1 RQDHDAA
8 RRFAA
13 PAGPAPEGRDQ
24 NGILKPGGS
33 CRPAVMP
40 AIFSWLFFSILR
52 TASFTAAAIRSSR
65 ISLSSCIRLSSRLTR
80 LTSWRPFITT
90 LTRPAPAWPVT
101 SALASSSCIFCIFS
115 CICWACFIRPAMP
128 PFIMMGSSGV
138 QGFDGVRADHRA
150 ELFNHLANQRIL
162 VDRLLGLALALGTL
176 AGGGLGG
183 GFLLGAH
190 HLHFQLH
197 AASQVLV

>member
-1 RQDHDAA
+1 
-8 RRFAA
+8 
-13 PAGPAPEGRDQ
+13 
-24 NGILKPGGS
+24 
-33 CRPAVMP
+33 MP
-40 AIFSWLFFSILR
+40 AIVSRLFFRILR
-52 TASFTAAAIRSSR
+52 TAASTAAAIRSSR

-128 PFIMMGSSGV
+128 PFIMMGSSGI

-150 ELFNHLANQRIL
+150 ELFNHLANQRVL
-162 VDRLLGLALALGTL
+162 VDRLLGLSLTLGALTSS
-176 AGGGLGG
+176 GLGG
-183 GFLLGAH
+183 CFLFGAH
-190 HLHFQLH
+190 DFHVELH
-197 AASQVLV
+197 AAPKVLVQCLVHAAQLGGIEQGALGRL

>member
-1 RQDHDAA
+1 
-8 RRFAA
+8 
-13 PAGPAPEGRDQ
+13 
-24 NGILKPGGS
+24 
-33 CRPAVMP
+33 MP

-65 ISLSSCIRLSSRLTR
+65 IALSSCIRLSSRLTR

-138 QGFDGVRADHRA
+138 QGFDGVRANGRA
-150 ELFNHLANQRIL
+150 ELLDHFAHQRVV
-162 VDRLLGLALALGTL
+162 VDRLLGLLLTLGTP

-183 GFLLGAH
+183 GFLFGSNDFDL
-190 HLHFQLH
+190 QLH
-197 AASQVLV
+197 TASQVLVERLVHAAQL